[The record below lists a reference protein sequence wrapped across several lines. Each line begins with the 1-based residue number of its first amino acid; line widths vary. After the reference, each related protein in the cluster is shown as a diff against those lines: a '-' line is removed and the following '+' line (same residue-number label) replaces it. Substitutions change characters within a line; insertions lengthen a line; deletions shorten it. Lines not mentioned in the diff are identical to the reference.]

1 MNTARNGSAIYLD
14 GSAALNNDTF
24 KDNQAFIYWM
34 PSYNNGTHINSTLY
48 GGNNILNAIY
58 NNAGIDA
65 ITIDG
70 KNPAASAD
78 EYMKNPDAYTAY
90 QDTREA
96 NQTVVELW
104 DSSGNIITNQTAIT
118 DIYGFIEVLAELG
131 DDWYI
136 CRLTHLEDTYYKYI
150 TNTTAINIL
159 AGLNVPDVTIY
170 EGDITPYE
178 MRAVLAN
185 QFGNI
190 IPNAEYIDI
199 YINLSGRLIP
209 IIENAVTNEMV

>member
-1 MNTARNGSAIYLD
+1 
-14 GSAALNNDTF
+14 
-24 KDNQAFIYWM
+24 M

-58 NNAGIDA
+58 NNAGTSA
-65 ITIDG
+65 ITING

-78 EYMKNPDAYTAY
+78 EYMANPGAYTAY

-96 NQTVVELW
+96 NQTVVVEVW
-104 DSSGNIITNQTAIT
+104 DSSGKIITNQTAVT
-118 DIYGFIEVLAELG
+118 DIYGFIVVPVDLG
-131 DDWYI
+131 EDWYI

-190 IPNAEYIDI
+190 IPNAAYIDI
-199 YINLSGRLIP
+199 YINISGRLIP
-209 IIENAVTNEMV
+209 IIENAITDEMV